1 MNFTFPSRSL
11 EAKVAPRTFLP
22 SPQKQIGFAPKF
34 TPTNRSQQHAQRSAH
49 TASAV
54 ASPSISSQT
63 KNASTKKALPT
74 RLLEP
79 ENHHLLKSSLIDTA
93 RVVVNARGV
102 LLSKLTKANPRV
114 KRDGFK
120 YIVSLS
126 EHGTTATLLQ
136 FGKGEKLHIEFSAP
150 KLLTGQNIIGIHDL
164 HSLCVQCIKRVFA
177 VIGFPCAA
185 GFKTHIERGGYRL
198 SRVDVAGHIA
208 CGTALRATALMRSI
222 WQMLA
227 SQPEAMKDVSAYG
240 LETFYVGQHSRYATF
255 KLYRKD
261 LELLKHPLPASVF
274 WGEKLAE
281 RAVGLVRMEY
291 TLRSPCLQ
299 QLGLDDPLAWNS
311 TTVEELLQQWVD
323 RLQRIN
329 GAVSNVALMGRLPKH
344 LQQKLAA
351 WLHGDTLAF
360 IRGVNADTKRENR
373 NAVLKTTG
381 IDVGCDL
388 TPSEQKQCLLTL
400 RKMVEHG
407 FAFKSNDK
415 VWPKFLAGAGSV
427 VTQPVQPRR
436 PEMDRCIASATGI
449 KRKLVR

>member
-1 MNFTFPSRSL
+1 M
-11 EAKVAPRTFLP
+11 
-22 SPQKQIGFAPKF
+22 
-34 TPTNRSQQHAQRSAH
+34 
-49 TASAV
+49 
-54 ASPSISSQT
+54 
-63 KNASTKKALPT
+63 
-74 RLLEP
+74 
-79 ENHHLLKSSLIDTA
+79 
-93 RVVVNARGV
+93 
-102 LLSKLTKANPRV
+102 
-114 KRDGFK
+114 
-120 YIVSLS
+120 
-126 EHGTTATLLQ
+126 
-136 FGKGEKLHIEFSAP
+136 
-150 KLLTGQNIIGIHDL
+150 
-164 HSLCVQCIKRVFA
+164 
-177 VIGFPCAA
+177 
-185 GFKTHIERGGYRL
+185 
-198 SRVDVAGHIA
+198 
-208 CGTALRATALMRSI
+208 
-222 WQMLA
+222 
-227 SQPEAMKDVSAYG
+227 
-240 LETFYVGQHSRYATF
+240 
-255 KLYRKD
+255 YRKD